1 VLVDEARRQG
11 GIDGIDFLLAEKVIG
26 AGVGAR
32 RVANIEWDD
41 VDGLNRWRFGLAA
54 ATGAEIP
61 DRLVAG
67 AAPPLQ
73 AWFARAPMIPVEQRL
88 GAASIAASLGV
99 FSSRSLGEMYGL
111 VLDRTDPA
119 EAAGTVGARL
129 RTAWAA
135 RDSAERLQAIRSL
148 WDEAGS
154 PSERYARLI
163 LTAGAAARI
172 PPDSDHAADVPR
184 LIASLLSGG
193 LDRRAAAWSP
203 VAEESGD
210 QRAWA
215 MLAAAAPRPSV
226 DLGRGRI
233 EAYIESDDS
242 AGRRRS
248 AMLVAGLAGLGRI
261 PEEEAS
267 RFASSVGGRLGD
279 TGVWASAIDR
289 AARARER
296 GTVALLAGIG
306 MQSGDWRGV
315 PPAHLFR
322 IVRAL
327 RAVGLDYEARMIAAE
342 AVARL

>member
-1 VLVDEARRQG
+1 
-11 GIDGIDFLLAEKVIG
+11 
-26 AGVGAR
+26 
-32 RVANIEWDD
+32 
-41 VDGLNRWRFGLAA
+41 
-54 ATGAEIP
+54 
-61 DRLVAG
+61 
-67 AAPPLQ
+67 
-73 AWFARAPMIPVEQRL
+73 M
-88 GAASIAASLGV
+88 
-99 FSSRSLGEMYGL
+99 
-111 VLDRTDPA
+111 
-119 EAAGTVGARL
+119 
-129 RTAWAA
+129 
-135 RDSAERLQAIRSL
+135 
-148 WDEAGS
+148 
-154 PSERYARLI
+154 I

-248 AMLVAGLAGLGRI
+248 AMLVAALAGLGRI

-315 PPAHLFR
+315 HQH
-322 IVRAL
+322 RA
-327 RAVGLDYEARMIAAE
+327 G
-342 AVARL
+342 